1 MNHLGEL
8 LSVYLDGSLDPEE
21 RRQVLRHLG
30 ECGVCMDELVE
41 LAEVRAAVR
50 GLPQLDLPPVLQ
62 EAFRDLP
69 AQPPSSRRA
78 PLRVGAAAAVAAAV
92 LAAMVLLQPDPVTV
106 TMRDLSAHY
115 GARVSLDPAFSPAKA
130 VTPVDMTS
138 PGGSP

>member
-1 MNHLGEL
+1 MTHLGEL
-8 LSVYLDGSLDPEE
+8 LSAYLDGALDPEE
-21 RRQVLRHLG
+21 RRRVIGHLG
-30 ECGVCMDELVE
+30 NCGGCMDELVE

-50 GLPQLDLPPVLQ
+50 GLPHFELPPELH
-62 EAFRDLP
+62 EAFRGLP
-69 AQPPSSRRA
+69 APPPSPRRV

-92 LAAMVLLQPDPVTV
+92 LAAVVLMQPEPVTV
-106 TMRDLSAHY
+106 TMRQLSTHY